1 MEIIKELLSNRIDF
15 IQALRAAP
23 APLPKAKVPTI
34 HIAAS
39 PISSLPPI
47 PSPPAPVI
55 ATSPAAQPTI
65 SSAKPIGMISQKSS
79 SSKLWKWLFAAALI
93 GGSLY
98 LIHRYNKKRKEES
111 R

>member
-1 MEIIKELLSNRIDF
+1 MPN
-15 IQALRAAP
+15 
-23 APLPKAKVPTI
+23 T
-34 HIAAS
+34 HITAS

-55 ATSPAAQPTI
+55 AMPPVVAQSTV
-65 SSAKPIGMISQKSS
+65 SAAKPIGMISQKSS